1 MKLHPLF
8 LKKKFNTG
16 HFHIV
21 QPKTFASLTLISLV
35 KFLYDLIS
43 LVKLRELVF
52 HTCFDH

>member
-8 LKKKFNTG
+8 LKKQFNSGT
-16 HFHIV
+16 FHIF

-35 KFLYDLIS
+35 KFLYVLTS

-52 HTCFDH
+52 HTFFYY